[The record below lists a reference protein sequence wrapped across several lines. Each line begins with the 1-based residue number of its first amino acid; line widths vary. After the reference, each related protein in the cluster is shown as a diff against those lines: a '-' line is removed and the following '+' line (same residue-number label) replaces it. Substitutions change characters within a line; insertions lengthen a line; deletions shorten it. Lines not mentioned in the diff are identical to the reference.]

1 MNLYSLNSHNPE
13 GCSFQVLFLW
23 PDILPWGSLFETSLG
38 KCWNLILSG
47 YVMKGNLYLS
57 SAVYQPE
64 CRHHKTELE
73 GRVHS
78 WANNVLIHQLQ
89 ILGLSRLVQE
99 HSWGHL
105 CKGWTIISFDIFLGL
120 CQKALPMNSGLYL
133 RKCIADVLKIVLKSL
148 WHSQIRE
155 KNTNPQELGRRKHKY
170 TITSR
175 MCFCPNYI
183 RKKKRITCL
192 VIVLKSWGKEQKPC
206 MHVPAPTVYLISSL
220 LEFRKICQYSK
231 YKTHRNAVDKY

>member
-1 MNLYSLNSHNPE
+1 MNLYSLNSYNTE

-23 PDILPWGSLFETSLG
+23 PDVLPWGFLVKTSLW
-38 KCWNLILSG
+38 KSWTSYCLSG
-47 YVMKGNLYLS
+47 YVMKVNFYES
-57 SAVYQPE
+57 STVYQPE

-78 WANNVLIHQLQ
+78 WSNNVLIHQLQ

-105 CKGWTIISFDIFLGL
+105 CKRWTIISSDIFLGL
-120 CQKALPMNSGLYL
+120 CQKTLPMNSGLYP
-133 RKCIADVLKIVLKSL
+133 RKCIADVLKIFLKSL

-155 KNTNPQELGRRKHKY
+155 ENTNPQGLGRRKHKS
-170 TITSR
+170 TITLR

-183 RKKKRITCL
+183 RKKKESHAL
-192 VIVLKSWGKEQKPC
+192 
-206 MHVPAPTVYLISSL
+206 
-220 LEFRKICQYSK
+220 
-231 YKTHRNAVDKY
+231 